1 MSYNPAGQP
10 GSTAPAPPP
19 RPRRGGDGGWSPGV
33 FSPAIFLVALLVI
46 ALLVSVALVN
56 RRGSAAPTATST
68 ASQPTAAAP
77 SAKNPTAMAPTAT
90 AAVFV
95 VANTGGEGVY
105 LRRTPNLD
113 DRDNAYPDGT
123 RLTVIGGDVTAGG
136 LVWRHVRAP
145 DGKLGW
151 VPAKYTNSAP

>member
-1 MSYNPAGQP
+1 MSYHPTGQP

-19 RPRRGGDGGWSPGV
+19 RSGRGGDGGWSPGV

-46 ALLVSVALVN
+46 VLLVSVALVS
-56 RRGSAAPTATST
+56 RRGSAAPTATRAAGQT
-68 ASQPTAAAP
+68 ATTVPGAS
-77 SAKNPTAMAPTAT
+77 NPTAPAAT
-90 AAVFV
+90 ANLSVYI
-95 VANTGGEGVY
+95 VANNGGEGVY

-113 DRDNAYPDGT
+113 DRDTAYPDGT
-123 RLTVIGGDVTAGG
+123 RLTAIGGDVTAGG

-145 DGKLGW
+145 DGKTGW